1 MSDTQIFMICSFV
14 QYAPGLIL
22 SFLPN
27 AVKSRVQLQS
37 YTMNKCVYWKIHS
50 LKEQSTNE
58 VKMCVSS
65 NRLPQEKRFDAVNSR
80 HACEHISKKKK
91 KEEEELVK
99 LRFE

>member
-37 YTMNKCVYWKIHS
+37 YMMNKCVYWKIHS

-58 VKMCVSS
+58 VKMCASS

-91 KEEEELVK
+91 KDEEELMK